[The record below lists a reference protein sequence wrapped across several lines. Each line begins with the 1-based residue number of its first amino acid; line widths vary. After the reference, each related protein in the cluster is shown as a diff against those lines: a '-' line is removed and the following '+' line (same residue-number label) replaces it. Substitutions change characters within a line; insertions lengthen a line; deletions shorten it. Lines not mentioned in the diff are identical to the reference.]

1 MKGIEALQVVQQH
14 KVSLLS
20 VKAALR
26 FRTGDERKEKSTRIK
41 KQVCVCVCVRRK
53 ERCVLK
59 PQKI

>member
-26 FRTGDERKEKSTRIK
+26 VRTGDERKEKSTRIRK
-41 KQVCVCVCVRRK
+41 TSVRVRM
-53 ERCVLK
+53 CA
-59 PQKI
+59 